1 MLLVFVYM
9 YECVNVQD
17 GSCLKGGGILYT
29 AVEEPKNRDTS
40 FFFFV
45 TYTLY
50 SKTWKILMQRES
62 HLCIFT
68 VSG

>member
-50 SKTWKILMQRES
+50 SKT
-62 HLCIFT
+62 
-68 VSG
+68 